1 MQGMHVTLGSSP
13 PMPPPDADFAIT
25 IDFRRGEGNPRRVFD
40 AASLLI
46 EGFERFDET
55 TAASIDSHIE
65 PVLVLEDVEA
75 GSLRIWLRNVLNA
88 ADDQAL
94 KELDWKPQVGKY
106 LVRAKY
112 MMLEWL
118 DRGETGHPPSLS
130 DLANNL
136 RRLASETDIR
146 HLPDYA
152 PVHEGKLLGALD
164 KIQDA
169 KRQLTRGDRLY
180 IETEGQTYEVDLAR
194 TWSPTAEIAPD
205 SQRETTSFAEMI
217 LTVRKPDMIGNTQW
231 QFRHGKTT
239 ISAPINDAEWLE
251 DYHAGSIDIRP
262 GHALRCHVKFVYR
275 YDPTGALVDQRTEIE
290 KVYETIRVAG
300 DQDALPWPKGPRG

>member
-1 MQGMHVTLGSSP
+1 MALHVTLGGIP
-13 PMPPPDADFAIT
+13 PMPPDDADFAIT
-25 IDFRRGEGNPRRVFD
+25 IDFRRGEGNPRRIFD

-75 GSLRIWLRNVLNA
+75 GSLKIWLKNVLKA
-88 ADDQAL
+88 TDDQAL

-118 DRGETGHPPSLS
+118 DRGDSGRPPSLG
-130 DLANNL
+130 DLADEL
-136 RRLASETDIR
+136 RRLASETDVR

-152 PVHEGKLLGALD
+152 PLHEGRLLGALD
-164 KIQDA
+164 KVQDA
-169 KRQLTRGDRLY
+169 KRQLTRGDKLY
-180 IETEGQTYEVDLAR
+180 IETEGRTYEVDISR
-194 TWSPTAEIAPD
+194 TWSPTAEIAPN

-217 LTVRKPDMIGNTQW
+217 LTVRKPDMIGTTQW
-231 QFRHGKTT
+231 QFRHGKLNL
-239 ISAPINDAEWLE
+239 SAPINDKEWLE
-251 DYHAGSIDIRP
+251 VYHAGRIDIRP

-275 YDPTGALVDQRTEIE
+275 YDPNGTLIDQDTEIE
-290 KVYETIRVAG
+290 KVYEIIRVLG
-300 DQDALPWPKGPRG
+300 TQPGFDLPDD